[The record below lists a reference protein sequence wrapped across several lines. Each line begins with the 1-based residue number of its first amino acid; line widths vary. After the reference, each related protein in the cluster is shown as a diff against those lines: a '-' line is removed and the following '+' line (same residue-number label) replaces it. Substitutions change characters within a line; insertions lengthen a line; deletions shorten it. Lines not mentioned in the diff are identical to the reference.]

1 MNKKEKIK
9 EIADELNT
17 LTRIVKIN
25 TNASQVFSDEQLKI
39 NKIVSE
45 FKWNTEEQNKNNEI
59 RLNSFQSQLDKIKT
73 ALNDLWKYAESIDD
87 VLKVESKDTKNDIE
101 NIKTTLW
108 IILDYL
114 DVDIET
120 QEASVKLVANKK
132 NKKK

>member
-25 TNASQVFSDEQLKI
+25 ANASQVFSDEQLKI

-45 FKWNTEEQNKNNEI
+45 FKWNTEEQNKNNKI

-87 VLKVESKDTKNDIE
+87 VLEVESKDTKNDIE

>member
-73 ALNDLWKYAESIDD
+73 TLNDLWKYA
-87 VLKVESKDTKNDIE
+87 ESKDTKNDIE

>member
-73 ALNDLWKYAESIDD
+73 TLNDLWKYAESIDD

>member
-87 VLKVESKDTKNDIE
+87 VLEVESKDTKNDIE